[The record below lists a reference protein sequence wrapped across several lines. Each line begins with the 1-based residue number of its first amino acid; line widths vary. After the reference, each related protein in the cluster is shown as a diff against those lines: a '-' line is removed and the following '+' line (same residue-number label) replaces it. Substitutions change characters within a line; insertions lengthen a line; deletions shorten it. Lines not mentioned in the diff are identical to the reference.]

1 MRSFL
6 INIFEL
12 IAICTENSY
21 YPESE
26 DTTDYKK
33 SFFHKISIIK
43 IIGVIEP
50 TFFTIK

>member
-33 SFFHKISIIK
+33 R
-43 IIGVIEP
+43 VIEP